1 MIEIIKFTYKDDS
14 RATACI
20 NVKVCSSIPCAKVL
34 ILDEINMGFGGNWMS
49 LSDAANDLKDE
60 LEECEW
66 LEKEKIFV
74 WADNGKKE
82 VYFIG
87 RINEREIN
95 TKWQNIAVI

>member
-14 RATACI
+14 AANI

-34 ILDEINMGFGGNWMS
+34 ILDEINMGFGGDWMS

-60 LEECEW
+60 LEECGW
-66 LEKEKIFV
+66 LEEEKLFM
-74 WADNGKKE
+74 WADNGKGE

-87 RINEREIN
+87 RINEREVN
-95 TKWQNIAVI
+95 TKWQNIGVM